1 MKMFRVF
8 FAVAALFG
16 LIFVSEVYSL
26 DAVGNR
32 HDIRIVK
39 LKIGTITELKFPET
53 IANVTKSISSES
65 LQVETLGARMFLLA
79 REMLNTYVYVVTQDN
94 VSYSLHLVIDDAEAA
109 AQVQIKKPDSAE
121 ESQKDKN
128 TINTIELMKSLVNG
142 SPIPGVVSSRENGQ
156 EVFNNGAL
164 RIVMDELYELEGGAR
179 AFILSF
185 ENLTNKP
192 MVMPIE
198 HIELPGLLAISADR
212 QILEAKPRD
221 TSKKKNY
228 PAKVYMIIFG
238 VF

>member
-8 FAVAALFG
+8 FLVAAIFG
-16 LIFVSEVYSL
+16 LIFVNEVYSL
-26 DAVGNR
+26 DAVGNH

-79 REMLNTYVYVVTQDN
+79 REMLNTYVYIVTQDN

-164 RIVMDELYELEGGAR
+164 RIVMEELYELEGGAR

-192 MVMPIE
+192 MIMPIE

-228 PAKVYMIIFG
+228 PAKVYMIIEG
-238 VF
+238 AK